1 MVRLRPDRAAAEV
14 VFTMT
19 LTWRC
24 GDDRSCYALPM
35 NSDRELGVAGN
46 PVMVFRSLVMP
57 SPPRPAGLIQRYRKE
72 LQARHYARRT
82 VNTYETAQDGQ
93 CGGERLS
100 HAPGG

>member
-1 MVRLRPDRAAAEV
+1 
-14 VFTMT
+14 MT
-19 LTWRC
+19 LAWRC

-57 SPPRPAGLIQRYRKE
+57 SPSLPAGLIQRYRKE

-82 VNTYETAQDGQ
+82 VNTYEAARDGQ
-93 CGGERLS
+93 CGVERLS